1 MMQELSEIIKMPHG
15 YIHDLQGD
23 AVAIIDTAEML

>member
-1 MMQELSEIIKMPHG
+1 MMRELSEIIKMPHG

-23 AVAIIDTAEML
+23 VVAIVDAAEIL